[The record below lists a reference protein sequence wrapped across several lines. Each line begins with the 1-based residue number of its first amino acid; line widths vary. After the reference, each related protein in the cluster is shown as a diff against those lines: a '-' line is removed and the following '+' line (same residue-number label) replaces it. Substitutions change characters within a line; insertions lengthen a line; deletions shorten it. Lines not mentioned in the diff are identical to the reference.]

1 NNFDRTSKPEIAQAL
16 GLSLPTVQQN
26 IRELIHMGL
35 VREAGTFD
43 STGGR
48 KALAVTSVKESHWAL
63 GIDITGN
70 HLGFVLTDLSGRTL
84 IHERIKLRFEN
95 STAYYRELGKRIDD
109 FREQHGRRSSR
120 FLGYGIS
127 VPGIIDR
134 SGTTLLYSHALG
146 LRDLPC
152 REISDFLD
160 GTSFFINDA
169 NAAGFAETYRDD
181 ERDDAVYL
189 FLSRSVGGALLQ
201 NRRLPAGN
209 DPLGETIYTGDNNRS
224 SEFGHMTLYP
234 DGIRCYCGKLG
245 CADSYCSSRVLATEE
260 GEELISF
267 FERLAD
273 GESRAEAV
281 WAGYLKNLA
290 IVVNN
295 LRMVYD
301 TKVIIGG
308 EVGRYIGPYMKDLE
322 TLAARRN
329 TFDEEGSYLTA
340 CRHKVESS
348 ALGAALIM
356 IERFITGI

>member
-1 NNFDRTSKPEIAQAL
+1 MKDGKTSNIEVKRINRNRTFRYVNNFDRTSKPEIAQAL

-146 LRDLPC
+146 LRDLP
-152 REISDFLD
+152 
-160 GTSFFINDA
+160 
-169 NAAGFAETYRDD
+169 
-181 ERDDAVYL
+181 
-189 FLSRSVGGALLQ
+189 LS
-201 NRRLPAGN
+201 
-209 DPLGETIYTGDNNRS
+209 
-224 SEFGHMTLYP
+224 
-234 DGIRCYCGKLG
+234 
-245 CADSYCSSRVLATEE
+245 
-260 GEELISF
+260 LIH
-267 FERLAD
+267 
-273 GESRAEAV
+273 
-281 WAGYLKNLA
+281 
-290 IVVNN
+290 I
-295 LRMVYD
+295 
-301 TKVIIGG
+301 
-308 EVGRYIGPYMKDLE
+308 
-322 TLAARRN
+322 
-329 TFDEEGSYLTA
+329 
-340 CRHKVESS
+340 
-348 ALGAALIM
+348 
-356 IERFITGI
+356 

>member
-1 NNFDRTSKPEIAQAL
+1 
-16 GLSLPTVQQN
+16 
-26 IRELIHMGL
+26 MGL

-201 NRRLPAGN
+201 NRRLPAGMTPGRN
-209 DPLGETIYTGDNNRS
+209 YLYGGQQPEQRVRTYDPL
-224 SEFGHMTLYP
+224 
-234 DGIRCYCGKLG
+234 
-245 CADSYCSSRVLATEE
+245 SRRDQVL
-260 GEELISF
+260 
-267 FERLAD
+267 
-273 GESRAEAV
+273 
-281 WAGYLKNLA
+281 
-290 IVVNN
+290 
-295 LRMVYD
+295 LR
-301 TKVIIGG
+301 KIGM
-308 EVGRYIGPYMKDLE
+308 R
-322 TLAARRN
+322 
-329 TFDEEGSYLTA
+329 
-340 CRHKVESS
+340 
-348 ALGAALIM
+348 
-356 IERFITGI
+356 